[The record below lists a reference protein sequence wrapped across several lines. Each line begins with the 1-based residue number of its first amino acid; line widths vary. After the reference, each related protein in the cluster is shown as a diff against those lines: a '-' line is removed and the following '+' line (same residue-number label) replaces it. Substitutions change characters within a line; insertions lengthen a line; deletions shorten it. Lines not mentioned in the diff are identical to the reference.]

1 MGIRKFKPTSPG
13 SRFRSVS
20 GFEEITKKKPEKR
33 LTKSKKRSSGRNSK
47 GRITMRRRG
56 GGTKRKVRVVDFK
69 RDNDGVIGR
78 VTSIEYDPN
87 RSARIAL
94 VVYADGDKR
103 YIIAPE
109 GLKVGETV
117 KSGTGAE
124 LKRGNVF
131 KLREIPVGSII
142 HNLELKP
149 GKGAQVARSAG
160 TSVILMAKEG
170 DYAHVRMPSSEIRLV
185 HLDCRA
191 ALGEVGNP
199 EHANIVLG
207 KAGSTRHRGRRPKV
221 RGVAMNPNDHPHG
234 GGEGKSKGGNHPT
247 SPWGWQTKGR
257 RTRKKKASD
266 RLIVSRRRTRR
277 KR

>member
-33 LTKSKKRSSGRNSK
+33 LTKSKRRSSGRNSK

-69 RDNDGVIGR
+69 RDNDGIAGR
-78 VTSIEYDPN
+78 VASIEYDPN

-131 KLREIPVGSII
+131 RLREIPVGSII

-207 KAGSTRHRGRRPKV
+207 KAGSTRYRGRRPKV

>member
-56 GGTKRKVRVVDFK
+56 GGTKRKIRVVDFK
-69 RDNDGVIGR
+69 RDNDGVTGR
-78 VTSIEYDPN
+78 VASIEYDPN

-94 VVYADGDKR
+94 VIYTDGDKR

-131 KLREIPVGSII
+131 KLREIPGGSII

-191 ALGEVGNP
+191 TLGEVGNP

-207 KAGSTRHRGRRPKV
+207 KAGAARHRGRRPKV

-234 GGEGKSKGGNHPT
+234 GGEGKSKGGNHPM

>member
-56 GGTKRKVRVVDFK
+56 GGTKRKIRVVDFK
-69 RDNDGVIGR
+69 RDNDGVTGR
-78 VTSIEYDPN
+78 VASIEYDPN

-94 VVYADGDKR
+94 VIYTDGDKR

-131 KLREIPVGSII
+131 KLREIPGGSII

-191 ALGEVGNP
+191 TLGEVGNP

-207 KAGSTRHRGRRPKV
+207 KAGAARHRGRRPQV

-234 GGEGKSKGGNHPT
+234 GGEGKSKGGNHPM

>member
-13 SRFRSVS
+13 SRFRRVS

-69 RDNDGVIGR
+69 RDNDGVTGR
-78 VTSIEYDPN
+78 VASIEYDPN

-94 VVYADGDKR
+94 VVYSDGDKR

-191 ALGEVGNP
+191 ALGEVGNS

-207 KAGSTRHRGRRPKV
+207 KAGATRHRGRRPKV

>member
-56 GGTKRKVRVVDFK
+56 GGTKRKIRVVDFK
-69 RDNDGVIGR
+69 RDNDGVTGR
-78 VTSIEYDPN
+78 VASIEYDPN

-94 VVYADGDKR
+94 VIYADGDKR

-131 KLREIPVGSII
+131 KLREIPGGSII

-191 ALGEVGNP
+191 TLGEVGNP

-207 KAGSTRHRGRRPKV
+207 KAGAARHRGRRPKV

-234 GGEGKSKGGNHPT
+234 GGEGKSKGGNHPM

>member
-1 MGIRKFKPTSPG
+1 MGIRKFKPTSAG

-20 GFEEITKKKPEKR
+20 GFEEITKKTPEKR
-33 LTKSKKRSSGRNSK
+33 LTKPKKRSSGRNND

-56 GGTKRKVRVVDFK
+56 GGAKRKVRVVDFK
-69 RDNDGVIGR
+69 RDNDGVPGR
-78 VTSIEYDPN
+78 VESIEYDPN

-109 GLKVGETV
+109 GLKVGEAV

-131 KLREIPVGSII
+131 KLREIPVGSIM

-149 GKGAQVARSAG
+149 GKGAQAARSAG

-170 DYAHVRMPSSEIRLV
+170 DYAHVRMPSSEVRLV

-191 ALGEVGNP
+191 ALGEVGNS
-199 EHANIVLG
+199 EHANIALG
-207 KAGSTRHRGRRPKV
+207 KAGATRCRGRRPKV

-234 GGEGKSKGGNHPT
+234 GGEGKSKGGNHPM

-257 RTRKKKASD
+257 RTRKEKASD

>member
-69 RDNDGVIGR
+69 RDNDGVTGR
-78 VTSIEYDPN
+78 VASIEYDPN

-103 YIIAPE
+103 YIIAPG

-131 KLREIPVGSII
+131 KLREVPVGSII
-142 HNLELKP
+142 HNLELKQ

-185 HLDCRA
+185 HLNCRA

-207 KAGSTRHRGRRPKV
+207 KAGATRHRGRRPKV

>member
-1 MGIRKFKPTSPG
+1 MGIRKYRPTSPG
-13 SRFRSVS
+13 SRFKSVL
-20 GFEEITKKKPEKR
+20 GFEEVTRKKPEKS
-33 LTKSKKRSSGRNSK
+33 LTKPKKRSSGRNNK

-56 GGTKRKVRVVDFK
+56 GGTKRKSRVIDFK
-69 RDNDGVIGR
+69 RDKDGVPGR
-78 VTSIEYDPN
+78 VASIEYDPN

-94 VVYADGDKR
+94 VVYADGEKR
-103 YIIAPE
+103 YIIAPD
-109 GLKVGETV
+109 GLKVGEAV
-117 KSGTGAE
+117 KSGAGAE

-131 KLREIPVGSII
+131 KLRDIPVGSVL

-149 GKGAQVARSAG
+149 GKGAQIARSGG

-191 ALGEVGNP
+191 TLGEVGNS
-199 EHANIVLG
+199 EQANIVLG
-207 KAGSTRHRGRRPKV
+207 KAGTTRHLGRRPKV

-234 GGEGKSKGGNHPT
+234 GGEGKSKGGNHPM

-266 RLIVSRRRTRR
+266 RFIVSRRRTRR
-277 KR
+277 RR

>member
-33 LTKSKKRSSGRNSK
+33 LTKSKRRSSGRNSK

-69 RDNDGVIGR
+69 RDNDGVAGR
-78 VTSIEYDPN
+78 VASIEYDPN

-131 KLREIPVGSII
+131 RLREIPVGSII

>member
-1 MGIRKFKPTSPG
+1 MGIKKYRPTSPG
-13 SRFRSVS
+13 SRFKSVPD
-20 GFEEITKKKPEKR
+20 FEEVTKKKPEKK
-33 LTKSKKRSSGRNSK
+33 LTTPKKRSSGRNNK

-56 GGTKRKVRVVDFK
+56 GGTKRKTRVVDFK
-69 RDNDGVIGR
+69 RDKDGVPGR
-78 VTSIEYDPN
+78 VASVEYDPN
-87 RSARIAL
+87 RSARVAL

-117 KSGTGAE
+117 KSGKGAE

-131 KLREIPVGSII
+131 TLREIPVGSVL
-142 HNLELKP
+142 HNLELKR

-160 TSVILMAKEG
+160 TRIILMAKEG
-170 DYAHVRMPSSEIRLV
+170 DYAHIRMPSSEIRLV

-207 KAGSTRHRGRRPKV
+207 KAGASRHRGKRPKV

-234 GGEGKSKGGNHPT
+234 GGEGKSKGGNHPM

-257 RTRKKKASD
+257 RTREKKASD
-266 RLIVSRRRTRR
+266 RFIVSRRKRRR

>member
-170 DYAHVRMPSSEIRLV
+170 DYAHVRMPSSEIRLI

-207 KAGSTRHRGRRPKV
+207 KAGATRYRGRRPKV